1 MKVSYSKGVATHTDP
16 ESCVRSGSGRRQLAE
31 LIASSSNPLT
41 ARVMVN
47 RVWQSH
53 FGRGIVLEANNFG
66 VNGGPSRNLAWNY
79 PTRVMRR
86 RPASLHLVDAPP
98 IFPTHFLQT
107 RDNPEMFFGEIVGFT
122 QIIRQI
128 IEFDLFPGHDQL
140 PISFADGN
148 RLA

>member
-1 MKVSYSKGVATHTDP
+1 VQLSFEPVAKDK
-16 ESCVRSGSGRRQLAE
+16 SSGRRLA
-31 LIASSSNPLT
+31 LARWMTGPGAPLA

-53 FGRGIVLEANNFG
+53 FGRGFVLEANNFG